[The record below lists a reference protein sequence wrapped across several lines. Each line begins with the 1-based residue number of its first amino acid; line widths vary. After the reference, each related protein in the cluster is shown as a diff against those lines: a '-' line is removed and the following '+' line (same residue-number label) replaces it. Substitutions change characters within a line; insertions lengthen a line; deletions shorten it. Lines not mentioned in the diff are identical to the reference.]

1 MNDFLQKRI
10 QNMISGS
17 DRMMNAYPEDLS
29 VVEQD
34 RLRDRI
40 NQDPQF
46 AAQYRE
52 STDYA
57 QPQSGGTMSDQERQM
72 IMQNIMEMQSQ
83 IDSETDPTARMQLNH
98 LQEALE
104 VGMNAPYSRQA
115 VELTKQGRG
124 EDSAMA
130 HLRPGEVILPP
141 EALEDAQFEQTVQN
155 KFEELGIDPMEAVVG
170 VGIAS
175 LNPNTGLE
183 EFGFFKK
190 IGKSIGKVVKK
201 VVKPVAQVAQF
212 VPGPWQPFAIAANKA
227 FTVYDVATGKV
238 NPLALATLAM
248 GPKVGGGGMP
258 GGATPPYAGG
268 GGFLDSISKGIGS
281 IGEYVTAGAD
291 GVGLLGNLGKGIGSI
306 GTNLSQGL
314 SNVGEYVFAGKD
326 GVNLL
331 GNLGNAAGNVGE
343 YVFSGQDGS
352 NLLDNV
358 GRDVFGYGVTPDDQ
372 LADMLTK
379 VDATTGRQIQ
389 DMMGAGMSSADILAQ
404 MGGQGPGLLNQ
415 IGGAMN
421 AMQGGMQPVGYQQ
434 VSQMQGGYS
443 DDALTSLYV
452 NASPQMQAQ
461 MAAAIQTGQFTPQQI
476 FANFGGGQQGGQQG
490 YQNSNRS
497 LLSSLNKELNPFVHG
512 NRFDAAF
519 DTPDFIKDIGNSL
532 GFGGSNPT
540 PNVIKS
546 LTQIGGG
553 GSGGV
558 GGSGIGLGGLGIAG
572 LLGKLAY
579 DNAKDAKGV
588 PLTPLTQMS
597 PTGRYN
603 IEAEISR
610 RMGQQSPD
618 PVEFGLLPE
627 GTFPTLSG
635 GRPEVERKMQYGGPV
650 MAYAEGG
657 NVDSQEFKKMDGKIA
672 GEGTETS
679 DDIPAMLSDGEYVM
693 TARAVRGAGAYEMKK
708 KGGIIT
714 LEKGSKESRDDGTSL
729 MYDLMS
735 IFEKGARASA

>member
-83 IDSETDPTARMQLNH
+83 IDSETDPTARMQLGH

-104 VGMNAPYSRQA
+104 VGMDAPYSRQA
-115 VELTKQGRG
+115 VELTQQGRG

-141 EALEDAQFEQTVQN
+141 EALEDPQFEQTVQA

-212 VPGPWQPFAIAANKA
+212 IPGPWQPFAIAANKA

-248 GPKVGGGGMP
+248 GPKVGGS
-258 GGATPPYAGG
+258 AAGSAASG

-314 SNVGEYVFAGKD
+314 GNVGEYVFAGKD

-358 GRDVFGYGVTPDDQ
+358 GRDVFGYGVTPDDR
-372 LADMLTK
+372 LADVLTK

-389 DMMGAGMSSADILAQ
+389 DMMGAGMSSSDILAQ
-404 MGGQGPGLLNQ
+404 MGAQGPGLLNQ

-421 AMQGGMQPVGYQQ
+421 AMQGGMQPAGYQQ
-434 VSQMQGGYS
+434 GYQMQSGYS
-443 DDALTSLYV
+443 DDALTSLYA

-490 YQNSNRS
+490 YQNVNRS

-519 DTPDFIKDIGNSL
+519 NTPNFIKDIGNSL

-572 LLGKLAY
+572 LLGKMAY

-597 PTGRYN
+597 PAGRYN
-603 IEAEISR
+603 IEAEVAR
-610 RMGQQSPD
+610 RMGNSRPD